1 MEGQVENYTI
11 CSTVLIQTFFVVGIT
26 EVIPLSVITV
36 CYSIFLQ
43 YKFVA
48 SCNINLLQSQCL
60 SQYNC
65 NPQIRTCLNRL
76 LYCLVLKW
84 QISHRKFLI
93 H

>member
-48 SCNINLLQSQCL
+48 
-60 SQYNC
+60 
-65 NPQIRTCLNRL
+65 
-76 LYCLVLKW
+76 
-84 QISHRKFLI
+84 ISMFI
-93 H
+93 TI